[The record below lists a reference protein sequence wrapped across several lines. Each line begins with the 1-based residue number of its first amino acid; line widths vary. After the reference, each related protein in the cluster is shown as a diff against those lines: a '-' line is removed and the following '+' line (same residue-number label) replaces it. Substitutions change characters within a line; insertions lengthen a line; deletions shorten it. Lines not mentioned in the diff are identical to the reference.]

1 MIMKFNKHHSI
12 IVALIGVVL
21 FLAVGCKLPAPD
33 KKKSVAKV
41 NHNYIILLDLSDR
54 LIVQHNQP
62 ERDKEIIRDLY
73 SLFEEKVRKE
83 LYIKS
88 GDQIKVVMAPQLG
101 AGIRRDVF
109 EDRLYVNMNSIK
121 TVFRKLKEE
130 DRKKDFYANLD
141 TLYANAVFSKRPED
155 YNGADI
161 WKYFYEDLKMDYS
174 KDPLTENYLFILTDG
189 YPIVGHNQN
198 KLLKVTNEFPNL
210 HIVLLEAAPREKD
223 MEWDHI
229 MSNWEEWFTR
239 MDIKKYTMV
248 KRGSITKELE
258 QIKEIVKEEPVALA
272 GR

>member
-1 MIMKFNKHHSI
+1 MKRNKHKFI
-12 IVALIGVVL
+12 TLGLTGVML
-21 FLAVGCKLPAPD
+21 FLVIGCKLPAPD
-33 KKKSVAKV
+33 KKKSEAKV

-54 LIVQHNQP
+54 LIVQQNQP

-73 SLFEEKVRKE
+73 SLFEEKVRKG

-109 EDRLYVNMNSIK
+109 EDRLYVNMKSIK
-121 TVFRKLKEE
+121 TVFRKLREE
-130 DRKKDFYANLD
+130 ERKKNFYANLD
-141 TLYANAVFSKRPED
+141 TLYSNAVFSKSPGD

-189 YPIVGHNQN
+189 YPIVGRNQN
-198 KLLKVTNEFPNL
+198 KLLGVRNDFPNL
-210 HIVLLEAAPREKD
+210 QIVLLEAAPREKD

-229 MSNWEEWFTR
+229 MRNWEEWFAK
-239 MDIKKYTMV
+239 MDVKKYTMV

-258 QIKEIVKEEPVALA
+258 QIKEIVKNDPVVLA
-272 GR
+272 RR

>member
-1 MIMKFNKHHSI
+1 MKLNKRN
-12 IVALIGVVL
+12 LITLCLTGVML
-21 FLAVGCKLPAPD
+21 FLAAGCKLPAPD
-33 KKKSVAKV
+33 KKKTEARI

-54 LIVQHNQP
+54 LIVQVNQP

-101 AGIRRDVF
+101 GGIRRDVF

-130 DRKKDFYANLD
+130 DRKRDFYANLD

-161 WKYFYEDLKMDYS
+161 WKYFYEELKMDYS

-189 YPIVGHNQN
+189 YPIVGHNQK
-198 KLLKVTNEFPNL
+198 KLLAVTNEFPNL
-210 HIVLLEAAPREKD
+210 QIVLLEAAPREKD

-229 MSNWEEWFTR
+229 MKVWEEWFAT
-239 MDIKKYTMV
+239 MDVKKYTLV
-248 KRGSITKELE
+248 KRGSITKE
-258 QIKEIVKEEPVALA
+258 
-272 GR
+272 

>member
-1 MIMKFNKHHSI
+1 MKSNKHT
-12 IVALIGVVL
+12 LFTLCLTGVILV
-21 FLAVGCKLPAPD
+21 FAAGCKLPSPE
-33 KKKSVAKV
+33 KKKTEARI

-54 LIVQHNQP
+54 LIVQINQP

-109 EDRLYVNMNSIK
+109 EDRLYVNMRNIK
-121 TVFRKLKEE
+121 NVFRKLKEE
-130 DRKKDFYANLD
+130 ERRKNFYANLD
-141 TLYANAVFSKRPED
+141 TLYSNAVFSKSPQD

-189 YPIVGHNQN
+189 YPIVGRNQN
-198 KLLKVTNEFPNL
+198 KLLGVTNEFPNL

-229 MSNWEEWFTR
+229 MRNWEEWFTK
-239 MDIKKYTMV
+239 MDVKKYTLV

-258 QIKEIVKEEPVALA
+258 QIKEIVKGEPVVLA
-272 GR
+272 RR